1 MSLTRTLE
9 VLKKDLQLGP
19 RSPIFLWVLLLPLL
33 ITFVLQVTF
42 GDLFDP
48 QPRLG
53 IVDRGASAITAD
65 VGGMSGIQLTLL
77 DDVDE
82 LKRQVE
88 ANDLDAGLVL
98 PAGFDDD
105 VRAGV
110 RPPLEFYVGGESLA
124 SNRVI
129 LAVTTLDMIRQVEGK
144 APPVEV
150 DVVSLGDEL
159 LPLSVRLVPF
169 VTMYALLIAAV
180 FLPSFSIA
188 DEREKHTLDALVVT
202 PTRLSEVVAA
212 KGVLGFG
219 LAVAMAIATLWL
231 NGALS
236 VQAIALLVVLVVAG
250 LLLTEIGLIY
260 GTASKD
266 VTGVFTL
273 IKGTGFILLAPTIF
287 YIFPDWP
294 QWIAKLFPTYW
305 VINPVYEVTINGA
318 GLGVVWGELAIA
330 GAVIVAMII
339 PLRYLIGRLETK
351 LAIAA

>member
-1 MSLTRTLE
+1 MSLSRTLV

-53 IVDRGASAITAD
+53 IVDADSSEVTAE
-65 VGGMSGIQLTLL
+65 VQRLEGVELSLL

-82 LKRQVE
+82 LKTLVAR
-88 ANDLDAGLVL
+88 NDLDAGLVL
-98 PAGFDDD
+98 PVGFDDD
-105 VRAGV
+105 VRSGA

-129 LAVTTLDMIRQVEGK
+129 LAVTTIDLIRQVEGK

-150 DVVSLGDEL
+150 DVVALGDEL
-159 LPLSVRLVPF
+159 LPLATRLVPF
-169 VTMYALLIAAV
+169 VVMYSLLIAAV

-202 PTRLSEVVAA
+202 PTHLSEVVVA

-219 LAVAMAIATLWL
+219 LAIAMAVATLWL

-236 VQAIALLVVLVVAG
+236 VQALALLVVLVVAAV
-250 LLLTEIGLIY
+250 LLTEIGLVY

-273 IKGTGFILLAPTIF
+273 IKGTGFILLGPTIF
-287 YIFPDWP
+287 YIFPNWP

-305 VINPVYEVTINGA
+305 VINPVYEVTVNGA
-318 GLGVVWGELAIA
+318 GLGTVWGELAIA
-330 GAVIVAMII
+330 GVVIVLLVVPI
-339 PLRYLIGRLETK
+339 RFLITRLETK
-351 LAIAA
+351 LAIAG

>member
-1 MSLTRTLE
+1 
-9 VLKKDLQLGP
+9 
-19 RSPIFLWVLLLPLL
+19 VLLLPLL

-53 IVDRGASAITAD
+53 IVDADGSAVTAE
-65 VGGMSGIQLTLL
+65 VQGIEGIELELL
-77 DDVDE
+77 DDVEE
-82 LKRQVE
+82 LKALVE
-88 ANDLDAGLVL
+88 SNDLDAGLVL

-105 VRAGV
+105 VRSGA

-129 LAVTTLDMIRQVEGK
+129 LAVTTIDLIRQVEGK
-144 APPVEV
+144 APPVDV

-159 LPLSVRLVPF
+159 LPLAVRLVPF
-169 VTMYALLIAAV
+169 VVMYSLLIAAV

-188 DEREKHTLDALVVT
+188 DEREKHTLDALVIT
-202 PTRLSEVVAA
+202 PTHLSEVVFA
-212 KGVLGFG
+212 KGILGFG
-219 LAVAMAIATLWL
+219 LALAMAIATLWL

-236 VQAIALLVVLVVAG
+236 VQALALLVVLVIAAV
-250 LLLTEIGLIY
+250 LLVEIGLVY

-273 IKGTGFILLAPTIF
+273 IKGTGFILLGPTVF
-287 YIFPDWP
+287 YIFPNWP

-305 VINPVYEVTINGA
+305 VINPVYEVTVNGA
-318 GLGVVWGELAIA
+318 GLGTVWGELAVAVVVIGLLVFPIRFLIA
-330 GAVIVAMII
+330 
-339 PLRYLIGRLETK
+339 RLETK
-351 LAIAA
+351 LAIAS